1 MNAFELF
8 EEAIENAAIND
19 DTTGIINAEFFNEY
33 ALNALGISLCDETA
47 KRMEDAYN
55 AWELVEDRCSK
66 TYAQTV
72 RQSLEG
78 IEL

>member
-19 DTTGIINAEFFNEY
+19 DTDPVDAEFFSDY
-33 ALNALGISLCDETA
+33 ALNALDITLSDETA

-66 TYAQTV
+66 TYVHTV
-72 RQSLEG
+72 RQPLEG